1 MTMMI
6 LPTAPAVT
14 AITIVIDIVIDV
26 LVLVVMTTTMTMTT
40 MMMTAE
46 EWMLHS
52 QRERERETPSHLIWG
67 LGKLGDK
74 HTVRVREHDRWRMC
88 VCVWKYGCMYL
99 YL

>member
-26 LVLVVMTTTMTMTT
+26 LVLVVMTTTMTT
-40 MMMTAE
+40 MMAE

-52 QRERERETPSHLIWG
+52 QRERDALALDLGAGEAGGQTHSPGERA
-67 LGKLGDK
+67 
-74 HTVRVREHDRWRMC
+74 
-88 VCVWKYGCMYL
+88 
-99 YL
+99 